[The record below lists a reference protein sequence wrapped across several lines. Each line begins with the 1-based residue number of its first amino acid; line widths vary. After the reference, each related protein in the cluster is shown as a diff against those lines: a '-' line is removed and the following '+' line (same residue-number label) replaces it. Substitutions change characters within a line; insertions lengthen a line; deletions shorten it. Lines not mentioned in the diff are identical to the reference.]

1 MSIVKGGN
9 KQYFNLKNFNRKS
22 EPCKLQGKYLKKINY
37 LYSLKDSVAFSMYV
51 INKNHYDQVILIVS
65 YKSMNTSHIFY

>member
-1 MSIVKGGN
+1 MAIVKGGN

-51 INKNHYDQVILIVS
+51 INKIIMIRS
-65 YKSMNTSHIFY
+65 YLQYHISQ